1 MRAVGRQFD
10 DCNLCYVKAHGLIH
24 RLGFGCLPGVAGPGR
39 SQDSG
44 LQSFPKKATTHFTK
58 ATLNIISPFFIT
70 NANKAMF
77 YLIPNR
83 RTESRHVAIAHIY
96 SIDVVVDTV

>member
-1 MRAVGRQFD
+1 MHAVGRQFG
-10 DCNLCYVKAHGLIH
+10 DCNLCYVKARGLIH
-24 RLGFGCLPGVAGPGR
+24 RLGFGCQG

-44 LQSFPKKATTHFTK
+44 LQGFLKKATTHFTK
-58 ATLNIISPFFIT
+58 ATLNIISPFLIT
-70 NANKAMF
+70 NANKAML